1 MSKELVTHQPS
12 ISDMERMATAIVKS
26 SLFGVKTVDQALAL
40 MIVAAAEGKHP
51 GSVAAEYHIIQ
62 GKASLRA
69 DAMLARFQQAGGRVE
84 WHDHTDEQCSAT
96 FSHPQG
102 GSLRV
107 DWDMK
112 RAKAAGINGK
122 DNWKKYPRQML
133 RARVL
138 SEGVRAVFPA
148 VLQGMYTPE
157 EVGDFAPAAAA
168 ASSQQPAPKAK
179 PVEIEVESTRVEVEA
194 EIVEAEIVEEV
205 AWYDPVEAMIG
216 EHEDAANAFLV
227 AKGVISDGLTW
238 KDVPEG
244 SYRERILAHPD
255 KFIAAV
261 TK

>member
-1 MSKELVTHQPS
+1 MSKDLVTQQPS

-84 WHDHTDEQCSAT
+84 WHEHTDTQVSAT

-112 RAKAAGINGK
+112 RAKAAGIAGK
-122 DNWKKYPRQML
+122 DNWNKYPRQML

-157 EVGDFAPAAAA
+157 EVGDYSSPAPAATNRKE
-168 ASSQQPAPKAK
+168 QAK
-179 PVEIEVESTRVEVEA
+179 PVEIKVESTRVEVEA
-194 EIVEAEIVEEV
+194 EVVEAEIVEEA
-205 AWYDPVEAMIG
+205 AWYAPVEAMIG
-216 EHEDAANAFLV
+216 EHEDAANAFLI
-227 AKGVISDGLTW
+227 AKAVISDGLTW